1 MSSTTVE
8 STPSPPRRRIP
19 RAAVRKR
26 QQFRPRPQLPAG
38 PQLRIHQV
46 PHPALH
52 ADPARL
58 HSGGHGGV
66 RGAFGLGDGP
76 VLRGGGPGPGGR
88 RQARGP
94 GRRHR
99 RQRAHLR
106 HRVRPAD
113 PGLPR
118 RAADELRVHHGH
130 GPVHVRGSAQTDSGL
145 RGQARGGG
153 GDLLRRHRRLHPGW
167 PGSCPCRSWTTTASA
182 WTWAARSRS
191 SCSLSTASTWRRS
204 RPSAWRW
211 AR

>member
-8 STPSPPRRRIP
+8 STPSPRGADP

-76 VLRGGGPGPGGR
+76 VLRGRGPGPGGR

-130 GPVHVRGSAQTDSGL
+130 GPVHVRGGAQTHPRL

-153 GDLLRRHRRLHPGW
+153 GDLLRRHRRIHPGRRIRVRAD
-167 PGSCPCRSWTTTASA
+167 PGQLRPRA

-191 SCSLSTASTWRRS
+191 SCSLSTAFTWRRS